1 MGRLS
6 STEKRKYT
14 NRYTVKKSGYPVGT
28 GTHSTHIHGISFARK
43 VWNMFEMFCL
53 CEDDHSVQFETLY
66 FLNRYTVS
74 TWISLSAETWDNQC
88 SGICAIVLWL
98 RYDFR
103 NTLRGVHL
111 CAYPFWPFARYAAWL
126 HVCWRMCFPA
136 LPSHTQYNNFGQP
149 SCRCGWWNVWCNDT
163 FCYICLNKGVVDVSK
178 VFHNF
183 MFVSSSIYIYIY
195 RYVRT
200 RRQRHLWV
208 QQCLLYKFCLPD
220 LDIVL

>member
-183 MFVSSSIYIYIY
+183 MFVSSSIYIY